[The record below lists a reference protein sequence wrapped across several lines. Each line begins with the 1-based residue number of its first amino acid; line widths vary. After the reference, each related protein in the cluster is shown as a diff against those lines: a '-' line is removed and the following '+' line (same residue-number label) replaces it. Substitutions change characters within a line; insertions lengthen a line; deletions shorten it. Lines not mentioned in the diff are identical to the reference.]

1 MTTAEARPI
10 ADALGVSVDMVRT
23 LAEQGHRIEMDDETQ
38 TRLARVQ
45 RRKAN
50 DAQRTEQLRQ
60 QSVEGWLRLERAVIN
75 VLPWLE
81 SFSWSEGTSQEAARQ
96 AMIDHL
102 REARK

>member
-23 LAEQGHRIEMDDETQ
+23 LAAQGHWIEMDDETQ
-38 TRLARVQ
+38 QRLARVQ

-50 DAQRTEQLRQ
+50 NTQWTEQLRQ
-60 QSVEGWLRLERAVIN
+60 QDKQGRLRLERAVIN

-81 SFSWSEGTSQEAARQ
+81 SFCWPEGTSQEAARQ

-102 REARK
+102 REARD